1 MLDSFNQLSYFQF
14 SFFLTKN
21 RKSRFI
27 AEPGFS
33 VVKTLS
39 KFRTLTKLYLESP
52 TPSPDRSGYPTVKPR
67 TARNEPG
74 AAERGVIAESRFP
87 ATKKNPPRKF

>member
-14 SFFLTKN
+14 SFFFDLIQFHSE
-21 RKSRFI
+21 SR
-27 AEPGFS
+27 
-33 VVKTLS
+33 
-39 KFRTLTKLYLESP
+39 

>member
-21 RKSRFI
+21 RKSRFSD
-27 AEPGFS
+27 EPGFS

-39 KFRTLTKLYLESP
+39 KLYWESL
-52 TPSPDRSGYPTVKPR
+52 TPSPDRSGYPTVRPR
-67 TARNEPG
+67 SE
-74 AAERGVIAESRFP
+74 AERLSEE
-87 ATKKNPPRKF
+87 

>member
-1 MLDSFNQLSYFQF
+1 MLDSFNQLSYFQL
-14 SFFLTKN
+14 SFFLTLSN
-21 RKSRFI
+21 FYSESR
-27 AEPGFS
+27 
-33 VVKTLS
+33 
-39 KFRTLTKLYLESP
+39 

-87 ATKKNPPRKF
+87 ATKKIRPENSERICISRNFRNLIGFRNL